1 MNKIIY
7 QGSITILVFFLTWFG
22 LSEIDWRGML
32 EIEERNKSTE
42 EKLGDMFWDLFK
54 DSEDV
59 IYDEKIVQPID
70 SILTKICEA
79 NDIDRSKIKL
89 HLINNEQINAFAL
102 PNNHL
107 VVFSGLIKAAENEG
121 EVSGVMGHEVAHIE
135 LNHVMK
141 KLVKELGLSVLISMT
156 GGGGGSEIIKEAAK
170 VLSSSAYDRTLEK
183 EADMKAVDYM
193 LKANLNPEDFANF
206 MFKLAEDRSEMEE
219 TLAWISTHPESKE
232 RAEYIIG
239 YSKGR
244 FAKKKP
250 ILSDSTWTK
259 LKAAVE

>member
-7 QGSITILVFFLTWFG
+7 QGSITILVFFASWFA
-22 LSEIDWRGML
+22 LSEIDWRGILNIDKM
-32 EIEERNKSTE
+32 NKSTE
-42 EKLGDMFWDLFK
+42 EKLGDLFWDLFK

-59 IYDEKIVQPID
+59 IYDDELVQPID

-89 HLINNEQINAFAL
+89 HIIKNDEINAFAL

-107 VVFSGLIKAAENEG
+107 VVFTGLIKAAENEA

-141 KLVKELGLSVLISMT
+141 KLVKEMGLSVLISMT

-170 VLSSSAYDRTLEK
+170 ILSSSAYDRTLEK
-183 EADMKAVDYM
+183 EADIKAVDYM
-193 LKANLNPEDFANF
+193 LNANLNPEDFANF
-206 MFKLAEDRSEMEE
+206 MFKLAEDRSQIEE
-219 TLAWISTHPESKE
+219 KLAWISTHPESME
-232 RAEYIIG
+232 RAEYIIE

-244 FAKKKP
+244 FEKEEP
-250 ILSDSTWTK
+250 ILSDSTWAS
-259 LKAAVE
+259 LKAGVE